1 MSHHA
6 IWTIS
11 NWKSPRS
18 LSILFSSS
26 TTILRL
32 NIEKILNSFLNLLYP
47 NVCCFCD
54 KICDDYICPKCK
66 IKLNKIAKFKTNKY
80 NNKYFRKHIYL
91 FKYDGII
98 KDTLIKYKFREKNYK
113 YKGFVNFLLKNKK
126 ICEILKSYDII
137 IPVPIH
143 RIRKLERG
151 YNQSELLAT
160 EIAKSIDGLKCET
173 KILIKKINITL
184 KKKKKQFMPPQKTPP
199 PPKKKKNTPPHPPQ
213 PPPPPPAPGGGARP
227 PMGPARAGRIAGPC
241 KNFNM

>member
-1 MSHHA
+1 M
-6 IWTIS
+6 
-11 NWKSPRS
+11 
-18 LSILFSSS
+18 
-26 TTILRL
+26 

-160 EIAKSIDGLKCET
+160 EIAKSIDGLKFET
-173 KILIKKINITL
+173 KILIKKINNKPQSTKGKLERKQNVIGAYYLKNEYKLKNKKVILLDDIFTTGNTVNECCKILRKADVKLVDVIT
-184 KKKKKQFMPPQKTPP
+184 
-199 PPKKKKNTPPHPPQ
+199 
-213 PPPPPPAPGGGARP
+213 
-227 PMGPARAGRIAGPC
+227 IA
-241 KNFNM
+241 KD